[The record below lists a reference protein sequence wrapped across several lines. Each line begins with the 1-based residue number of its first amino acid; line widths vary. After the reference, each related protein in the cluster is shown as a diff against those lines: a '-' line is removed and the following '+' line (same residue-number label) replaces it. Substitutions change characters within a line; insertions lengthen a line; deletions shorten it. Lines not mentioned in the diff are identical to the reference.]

1 MQLDGTLKVVV
12 NDTDVSKHIG
22 DISWTN
28 TKNTLATTMSFST
41 PKPKEMKYM
50 NIYIPQ
56 MGDIMRYSG
65 GDKEDFRGVI
75 IEVDDGAMYENK
87 YTAVDV
93 GWYLNKTTDTYQF
106 TSMRADDCIKKICN
120 DLYIPIMVIPELS
133 TFITQIYIDKPVSD
147 VIKDILDKCGNGY
160 NFDFV
165 PDGMRIYLCSDMSV
179 EPKFRISPNTE
190 LKNSVQYM
198 GNIEHKGS
206 IENMK
211 NSVKVITDT
220 DVMTTLKAEE
230 SISKY
235 GFLQEVVKMNDG
247 DNASDL
253 AKKNLGEL
261 NKEDETYSGEI
272 IEELASYTRAG
283 STIEKDG
290 VKYVITSSQHSI
302 KNGVHYNKIDMERL
316 V

>member
-1 MQLDGTLKVVV
+1 
-12 NDTDVSKHIG
+12 
-22 DISWTN
+22 
-28 TKNTLATTMSFST
+28 
-41 PKPKEMKYM
+41 
-50 NIYIPQ
+50 
-56 MGDIMRYSG
+56 
-65 GDKEDFRGVI
+65 
-75 IEVDDGAMYENK
+75 MYVNK

-120 DLYIPIMVIPELS
+120 DLYIPIVLIPELG
-133 TFITQIYIDKPVSD
+133 TLITQIYIDKPVSD
-147 VIKDILDKCGNGY
+147 VIKDILEKCGSGY

-165 PDGMRIYLCSDMSV
+165 PDGMRIYLCRDI
-179 EPKFRISPNTE
+179 EAKPKFRISSNTE

-198 GNIEHKGS
+198 GNIEHKSS

-211 NSVKVITDT
+211 NSIKVITET
-220 DVMTTLKAEE
+220 DVMTTLKADE

-247 DNASDL
+247 DNAADL
-253 AKKNLGEL
+253 AKKNLDEL

>member
-1 MQLDGTLKVVV
+1 
-12 NDTDVSKHIG
+12 
-22 DISWTN
+22 
-28 TKNTLATTMSFST
+28 MSFST

-75 IEVDDGAMYENK
+75 IEVDDGAMYVNK

-120 DLYIPIMVIPELS
+120 DLYIPIVLIPELG
-133 TFITQIYIDKPVSD
+133 TLITQIYIDKPVSD
-147 VIKDILDKCGNGY
+147 VIKDILEKCGSGY

-165 PDGMRIYLCSDMSV
+165 PDGMRIYLCRDI
-179 EPKFRISPNTE
+179 EAKPKFRISSNTE

-211 NSVKVITDT
+211 NSIKVITET
-220 DVMTTLKAEE
+220 DVMTTLKADE

-247 DNASDL
+247 DNAADL
-253 AKKNLGEL
+253 AKKNLDEL

>member
-1 MQLDGTLKVVV
+1 MSVV
-12 NDTDVSKHIG
+12 
-22 DISWTN
+22 
-28 TKNTLATTMSFST
+28 LF
-41 PKPKEMKYM
+41 
-50 NIYIPQ
+50 
-56 MGDIMRYSG
+56 RYHPTS
-65 GDKEDFRGVI
+65 
-75 IEVDDGAMYENK
+75 
-87 YTAVDV
+87 TAV
-93 GWYLNKTTDTYQF
+93 YLFSYIAPSS
-106 TSMRADDCIKKICN
+106 TSIITPLKSSLSPP
-120 DLYIPIMVIPELS
+120 LYLI
-133 TFITQIYIDKPVSD
+133 IYIDKPVSD

-165 PDGMRIYLCSDMSV
+165 PDGMRIYLCNDKVV

-247 DNASDL
+247 NNASDL

-261 NKEDETYSGEI
+261 NKEDETYSGSCI
-272 IEELASYTRAG
+272 AC
-283 STIEKDG
+283 
-290 VKYVITSSQHSI
+290 QHSI

>member
-1 MQLDGTLKVVV
+1 M
-12 NDTDVSKHIG
+12 
-22 DISWTN
+22 
-28 TKNTLATTMSFST
+28 
-41 PKPKEMKYM
+41 
-50 NIYIPQ
+50 
-56 MGDIMRYSG
+56 
-65 GDKEDFRGVI
+65 
-75 IEVDDGAMYENK
+75 
-87 YTAVDV
+87 
-93 GWYLNKTTDTYQF
+93 
-106 TSMRADDCIKKICN
+106 
-120 DLYIPIMVIPELS
+120 
-133 TFITQIYIDKPVSD
+133 
-147 VIKDILDKCGNGY
+147 
-160 NFDFV
+160 
-165 PDGMRIYLCSDMSV
+165 
-179 EPKFRISPNTE
+179 
-190 LKNSVQYM
+190 
-198 GNIEHKGS
+198 EHNRS
-206 IENMK
+206 IETME

-253 AKKNLGEL
+253 SKKNLGEL

-272 IEELASYTRAG
+272 IEELTSYTRAG

>member
-1 MQLDGTLKVVV
+1 
-12 NDTDVSKHIG
+12 
-22 DISWTN
+22 
-28 TKNTLATTMSFST
+28 MSFST

-75 IEVDDGAMYENK
+75 IEVDDGAMYVNK

-120 DLYIPIMVIPELS
+120 DLYIPIVLIPELS
-133 TFITQIYIDKPVSD
+133 TLITQIYIDKPVSD

-165 PDGMRIYLCSDMSV
+165 PDGMRIYLCNDKVV

-247 DNASDL
+247 NNASDL
-253 AKKNLGEL
+253 AKKNLDEL

-272 IEELASYTRAG
+272 IEELTSYTRAG

>member
-1 MQLDGTLKVVV
+1 MTLYPTVCV
-12 NDTDVSKHIG
+12 
-22 DISWTN
+22 
-28 TKNTLATTMSFST
+28 
-41 PKPKEMKYM
+41 
-50 NIYIPQ
+50 YICAEA
-56 MGDIMRYSG
+56 
-65 GDKEDFRGVI
+65 K
-75 IEVDDGAMYENK
+75 
-87 YTAVDV
+87 
-93 GWYLNKTTDTYQF
+93 
-106 TSMRADDCIKKICN
+106 
-120 DLYIPIMVIPELS
+120 
-133 TFITQIYIDKPVSD
+133 
-147 VIKDILDKCGNGY
+147 
-160 NFDFV
+160 
-165 PDGMRIYLCSDMSV
+165 
-179 EPKFRISPNTE
+179 PKFRISSNTE

-211 NSVKVITDT
+211 NSIKVITET
-220 DVMTTLKAEE
+220 DVMTTLKADE

-247 DNASDL
+247 DNAADL